1 MNWSLD
7 QGVTSQGDEQRRA
20 IDGWA
25 NNHQDRPSW
34 KHKRVG
40 VSLAILAVAGVDCVV
55 ELAVAQLG
63 HLGGQ
68 GGVGVGLRL
77 QRGVDLGI
85 VGVSF
90 ARFVP

>member
-1 MNWSLD
+1 MVGQIITRTGLPGN
-7 QGVTSQGDEQRRA
+7 TSVLGC
-20 IDGWA
+20 
-25 NNHQDRPSW
+25 
-34 KHKRVG
+34 
-40 VSLAILAVAGVDCVV
+40 LAILAVAGVDCVV